1 MGGKGRG
8 REGGQRRGKG
18 GEGREG
24 RGGRGKGEV
33 NPPPDPPLATEN
45 NCSVI
50 VEFSAFKACIVPVG
64 HDMRAKCMLEFS
76 CPERVGLNVGTFVW

>member
-24 RGGRGKGEV
+24 RGGWGKGEV
-33 NPPPDPPLATEN
+33 NPPPT
-45 NCSVI
+45 SK
-50 VEFSAFKACIVPVG
+50 S
-64 HDMRAKCMLEFS
+64 
-76 CPERVGLNVGTFVW
+76 

>member
-33 NPPPDPPLATEN
+33 NPPPANPRSATGYLEYLTYYSILLN
-45 NCSVI
+45 TAFRADVLFYIDICS
-50 VEFSAFKACIVPVG
+50 F
-64 HDMRAKCMLEFS
+64 
-76 CPERVGLNVGTFVW
+76 